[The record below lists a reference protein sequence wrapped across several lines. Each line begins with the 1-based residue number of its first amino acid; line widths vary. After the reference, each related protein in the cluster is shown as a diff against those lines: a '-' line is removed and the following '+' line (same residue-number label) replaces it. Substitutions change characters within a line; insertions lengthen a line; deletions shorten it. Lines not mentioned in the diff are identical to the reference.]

1 VSDGLRIGC
10 NLIMFFIRKIDESGL
25 EGGED
30 LLNQI
35 ELLVRGSMLNEDL
48 ERRREEGEKMEL

>member
-1 VSDGLRIGC
+1 
-10 NLIMFFIRKIDESGL
+10 MFFIRKIDESGL